1 MHVMNKGTLQL
12 IIHSQEGHLDARETL
27 VKENIGL
34 IWSIV
39 RRFSN
44 RGYELDDLFQ
54 IGCIGLLKA
63 IDKFDL
69 SYQVQ
74 FSTYAV
80 PMIIGEIKRFIRD
93 DGMIKV
99 SRSLKEMGSK
109 ARITREVLN
118 NQYGREPTI
127 EEIAGEIGSSVEEV
141 VMALESATEVESLHK
156 TIYQGD
162 GNPIY
167 LLDKIKSLEDESSK
181 MVDLLALREIMAE
194 LAPKE
199 KEIILLRYFQD
210 KTQTEIA
217 ARLGISQVQV
227 SRLEKKILENM
238 KKKLS

>member
-1 MHVMNKGTLQL
+1 MDNDTIQL
-12 IIHSQEGHLDARETL
+12 IINSQEGQVEAKDAL
-27 VKENIGL
+27 VRQNLGL

-44 RGYELDDLFQ
+44 RGYEMDDLFQ

-63 IDKFDL
+63 IEKFDL
-69 SYQVQ
+69 TYEVQ

-99 SRSLKEMGSK
+99 SRSLKEMGNK
-109 ARITREVLN
+109 ARITREILN

-127 EEIAGEIGSSVEEV
+127 EEISSYIGVTAEEIVF
-141 VMALESATEVESLHK
+141 ALESSSEVESLYK

-162 GNPIY
+162 GNPVY
-167 LLDKIKSLEDESSK
+167 LLDKIKSLEDESNKLVDNIALNEILSK
-181 MVDLLALREIMAE
+181 LS
-194 LAPKE
+194 PKE
-199 KEIILLRYFQD
+199 KEIITLRYFHD

-217 ARLGISQVQV
+217 AKLGISQVQV
-227 SRLEKKILENM
+227 SRLEKKILNTM
-238 KKKLS
+238 KKQLS

>member
-1 MHVMNKGTLQL
+1 MNEATLQL
-12 IIHSQEGHLDARETL
+12 IINSQEGQLDAREIL
-27 VKENIGL
+27 VKENVGL
-34 IWSIV
+34 VWSIV

-80 PMIIGEIKRFIRD
+80 PMIIGEIKRHIRD

-99 SRSLKEMGSK
+99 SRSLKEMSNK
-109 ARITREVLN
+109 AKITREVLGKKI
-118 NQYGREPTI
+118 GREPTI
-127 EEIAGEIGSSVEEV
+127 EEIAEELGSTSEEIVL
-141 VMALESATEVESLHK
+141 ALEASSEVESLHK
-156 TIYQGD
+156 TIHQGD

-167 LLDKIKSLEDESSK
+167 LLDKIKSHEDDSEK
-181 MVDLLALREIMAE
+181 MVDIIALREILDE
-194 LAPKE
+194 LSAKE
-199 KEIILLRYFQD
+199 KEIIMLRYFQG

-217 ARLGISQVQV
+217 NRIGISQVQV
-227 SRLEKKILENM
+227 SRLEKKILSQM